1 MPPSVTT
8 SALYVVDREPRRPR
22 YLIPRGTPR
31 RAEVVAALTLL
42 GITAHLL
49 LAQLTLL
56 VALALGLIGRATRWR
71 PAWLAVPAVI
81 GLAWVLAIGPRA
93 ALAGFTAGP
102 RQLLGDLAT
111 AAPGPARLRDLVRGY
126 AGLDGWLPRQAP
138 LALLAAAA
146 EAAVAWWLRWLHR
159 AAGAPAPPRPG
170 LAALARRQF
179 TVWSVQKGGVVG
191 RAGVVL
197 GVDWPGGGPA
207 EVPWRAAERGVLVAG
222 GAAREVGFR
231 FVHAAIR
238 RRKPVLVADLA
249 GVPGL
254 AAALAAVCADAGAP
268 LHVFGPAGRGCYD
281 PLRGGD
287 PARNAALVRGMVDW
301 AAVTDPARRT
311 GVGYLH
317 DLFALLAAAPGDPRT
332 AVLDD
337 VIHLLSPGALW
348 ARLQQVPADH
358 PRRASVAERVRASAS
373 LMTANPAPGAFLAS
387 ELAGLRASP
396 LGRWL
401 RPATAPG
408 EDQISLSG
416 VVRDRGVALFSLS
429 RPRPGR
435 AAQMIANLAALD
447 MTAVF
452 AESARDGIEGDG
464 LAWFGPCNDVARPA
478 LAGLVGTG
486 GRAGLATVLSTSST
500 EVAGEVAAL
509 ASVLVVQQPDL
520 ARQLDLPG
528 PARDGQFVLAVRGP
542 GGRLRTACQFI
553 AGGVP

>member
-1 MPPSVTT
+1 
-8 SALYVVDREPRRPR
+8 
-22 YLIPRGTPR
+22 
-31 RAEVVAALTLL
+31 
-42 GITAHLL
+42 
-49 LAQLTLL
+49 
-56 VALALGLIGRATRWR
+56 
-71 PAWLAVPAVI
+71 
-81 GLAWVLAIGPRA
+81 
-93 ALAGFTAGP
+93 
-102 RQLLGDLAT
+102 
-111 AAPGPARLRDLVRGY
+111 
-126 AGLDGWLPRQAP
+126 
-138 LALLAAAA
+138 
-146 EAAVAWWLRWLHR
+146 
-159 AAGAPAPPRPG
+159 
-170 LAALARRQF
+170 
-179 TVWSVQKGGVVG
+179 
-191 RAGVVL
+191 
-197 GVDWPGGGPA
+197 
-207 EVPWRAAERGVLVAG
+207 
-222 GAAREVGFR
+222 
-231 FVHAAIR
+231 
-238 RRKPVLVADLA
+238 
-249 GVPGL
+249 
-254 AAALAAVCADAGAP
+254 VCADAGAP

-348 ARLQQVPADH
+348 ARLQQVPPGH
-358 PRRASVAERVRASAS
+358 PRRGSVAERVRASAS

-408 EDQISLSG
+408 EDPISLAG

-464 LAWFGPCNDVARPA
+464 LAWFGPCNDVARTA

-486 GRAGLATVLSTSST
+486 GQAGLATVLSTSST

-542 GGRLRTACQFI
+542 GGQLRTACQFV

>member
-31 RAEVVAALTLL
+31 RGEVVAALALL
-42 GITAHLL
+42 GIAAHLL

-56 VALALGLIGRATRWR
+56 LAVLLGLTGRATRWR

-81 GLAWVLAIGPRA
+81 GLAWVLAIGPRT

-111 AAPGPARLRDLVRGY
+111 AAAGPARLRELGRGY
-126 AGLDGWLPRQAP
+126 AGLAGWLPRQAP

-159 AAGAPAPPRPG
+159 GDGASAPPRPG
-170 LAALARRQF
+170 LAALSRRQF

-197 GVDWPGGGPA
+197 GVDWPDGGPA

-348 ARLQQVPADH
+348 ARLQQVPPDH

-408 EDQISLSG
+408 EDQISLAG

-542 GGRLRTACQFI
+542 GGQLRTACQFV